1 MQPFRNLESEM
12 LDVFAKDLLS
22 PHGAASIVAM
32 LLALFARDVV
42 VGLLRAYAKRA
53 HGDKDPANDAAADAA
68 DVIADGIEKISMKK
82 RP

>member
-1 MQPFRNLESEM
+1 MTVFEI
-12 LDVFAKDLLS
+12 FAKDLLS

-53 HGDKDPANDAAADAA
+53 HTDKDPTNDAAADAA
-68 DVIADGIEKISMKK
+68 DVIADGIERLKMPGKK
-82 RP
+82 